1 MTKLELIKLK
11 LSQILFQFKNIKT
24 DKGVL
29 EYDGELEVNTK
40 VYITDEN
47 GERKEIEDGN
57 YITEDGVTIVVANG
71 VVAEIIEKEEVI
83 EEEPT
88 TEEEVIETVEEP
100 KTEEPIEEEPKTEE
114 EVIEEPTEEPT
125 DNEIDAL
132 KTEIEELKN
141 KLEEFAVIIEKL
153 VEKNNIDANNIET
166 RLSKIENMSASKPI
180 EQEVE
185 ITKKRSNTGDS
196 KVDNFI
202 KKYC

>member
-71 VVAEIIEKEEVI
+71 VVAEIIEKEEEVI
-83 EEEPT
+83 EEPT

-100 KTEEPIEEEPKTEE
+100 KTEEPIEEEPTTEE

-125 DNEIDAL
+125 DNEIDVL